1 MLPIAAMARV
11 VRKAGVKRIS
21 ADAVKE
27 LEKTVS
33 ELAIELAQDSAEMAR
48 HAGRKT
54 IKKNDILLAS
64 GKI

>member
-11 VRKAGVKRIS
+11 IRKAGVKRVS
-21 ADAVKE
+21 ADAIKE

-33 ELAIELAQDSAEMAR
+33 GLAIELASDSAEMAR

-54 IKKNDILLAS
+54 IKKEDILLAS
-64 GKI
+64 GKA